1 MSEIKVNSEN
11 FVDYG
16 EGVSGD
22 EIRFRQ
28 MRELIKAEVVA
39 HYEKLLNAHKA
50 LVSEQVSKHEKTIAE
65 ELATISQTAER
76 SYVLSSDALSDAGEA
91 KERVEMLSETKM
103 DGYTVLASDS
113 DLDNLEDGWYHLPDG
128 HNSFGEVLGHNYPHT
143 LYQTASRTNDDE
155 YTLQIA
161 MCAKSI
167 MWRGSPDFPSSTWK
181 KITLEVID
189 NLETADSKKPLS
201 ANQGKVLH
209 ALIDGVDGRVNDAIA
224 FTQTVEADMV
234 RSLKTKANA
243 KVWETIST
251 ITVEPDIDGNLPN
264 AVTISLDSNGETFNL
279 DSFEVSC
286 KLGVSATTNLVVRV
300 NDNVPIWG
308 NSKPSSLSSSLRN
321 WLFRFDKMG
330 ESTGGLFSG
339 AATTIA
345 ATSSYHNTNNFDI
358 IGAVVPNF
366 GNTTAVTIAC
376 QASSATFVDGTTF
389 TLKGV
394 RA

>member
-1 MSEIKVNSEN
+1 MSKIKVDSQGYA
-11 FVDYG
+11 DYG
-16 EGVSGD
+16 EGISDD

-50 LVSEQVSKHEKTIAE
+50 LVSEQVSEHEKTIAE
-65 ELATISQTAER
+65 EIDS
-76 SYVLSSDALSDAGEA
+76 
-91 KERVEMLSETKM
+91 KM
-103 DGYTVLASDS
+103 DGYISLPEYA
-113 DLDNLEDGWYHLPDG
+113 DLNNLEDGWYHLPDG

-189 NLETADSKKPLS
+189 NLETADSKNPLS

-209 ALIDGVDGRVNDAIA
+209 ALIDGVDGRVDNAILDIQNVDKIATDALGDAGRAIA
-224 FTQTVEADMV
+224 DVE
-234 RSLKTKANA
+234 RLSETKANA

-300 NDNVPIWG
+300 NDNVAIWG
-308 NSKPSSLSSSLRN
+308 NSKPGSLSSNLRN

-330 ESTGGLFSG
+330 ESTGGLFTG
-339 AATTIA
+339 ATTTIA
-345 ATSSYHNTNNFDI
+345 ATSSYHNTNNSDI

-376 QASSATFVDGTTF
+376 QTSSATFVDGTTF

-394 RA
+394 RV